1 MGVIQQAL
9 LIVVG
14 IVVTT
19 GLTITTG
26 LITYLL
32 LRKK

>member
-14 IVVTT
+14 IV
-19 GLTITTG
+19 ITTG